1 MAAIIVGILG
11 GLGGLLVG
19 GLAMA
24 AMAILS
30 RVLGFYRTVAEMG
43 AKAKTVT
50 MGSAG
55 AGARSVSHAEI
66 ERLTEGGHHLDE
78 RRPAA

>member
-1 MAAIIVGILG
+1 MA
-11 GLGGLLVG
+11 
-19 GLAMA
+19 
-24 AMAILS
+24 
-30 RVLGFYRTVAEMG
+30 